1 MTDANVTSVE
11 LSVPAASTPRLLLAV
26 PAFVRSDRLLDL
38 DNLVP
43 IDVVI
48 VLEKE
53 ESSLIAAA
61 NSFSVFKAPGA
72 ESTKSDTDESTY
84 ALMDCCV
91 AK

>member
-1 MTDANVTSVE
+1 MTSVE
-11 LSVPAASTPRLLLAV
+11 LSVPAASTPRLLRAV
-26 PAFVRSDRLLDL
+26 AVLVKSERLLDL
-38 DNLVP
+38 VNLVP

-53 ESSLIAAA
+53 ASSLIAAA